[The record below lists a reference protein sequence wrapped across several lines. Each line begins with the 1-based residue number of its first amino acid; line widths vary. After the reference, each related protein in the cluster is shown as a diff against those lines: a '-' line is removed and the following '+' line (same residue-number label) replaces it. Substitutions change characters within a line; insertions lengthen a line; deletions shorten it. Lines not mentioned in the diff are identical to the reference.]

1 MARIIDNVIALRIIY
16 LLVQP
21 FEQTDAFKLG
31 LIDASGKKLKKA
43 ETREEKNSTSMLH
56 RLVWNLKRIINM
68 APGGSTRIGSMVS
81 AYMLVKEA
89 YESNITVDDSTKYF
103 TENFDRV
110 WNLPFGE
117 RDLVEDAFS
126 VLLEDAPANSTA
138 AVSTDVPVVRRP
150 RKFAEFD
157 VSDDVFDKFKNGKA
171 KFRRWATYLNL
182 EDVEQKKIYDFAKK
196 NPRGIIVL
204 KNSAGS
210 IKGIRYSR
218 KGSGNWAN
226 INRSPKELAE
236 SLVYDTID
244 VGIIV

>member
-31 LIDASGKKLKKA
+31 LIDASGNKLKKA
-43 ETREEKNSTSMLH
+43 ETREEKKSTSMLH

-68 APGGSTRIGSMVS
+68 APGGSTRIGSMVA
-81 AYMLVKEA
+81 AYTLVKEA

>member
-31 LIDASGKKLKKA
+31 LIDASGNKLKKA

-56 RLVWNLKRIINM
+56 RLVWNLKRIINI
-68 APGGSTRIGSMVS
+68 APGGSTRIGSMVA

-150 RKFAEFD
+150 RKFAEFQVD
-157 VSDDVFDKFKNGKA
+157 DDVFNKFKNGKA
-171 KFRRWATYLNL
+171 KFRKWSEYLNL
-182 EDVEQKKIYDFAKK
+182 EDSAQKQIYDFARKQ
-196 NPRGIIVL
+196 PRGIIVL
-204 KNSAGS
+204 KDSTGNLR
-210 IKGIRYSR
+210 GIRYSR

-226 INRSPKELAE
+226 LKRTPKQLAE
-236 SLVYDTID
+236 SMVYNSIEVDD
-244 VGIIV
+244 V